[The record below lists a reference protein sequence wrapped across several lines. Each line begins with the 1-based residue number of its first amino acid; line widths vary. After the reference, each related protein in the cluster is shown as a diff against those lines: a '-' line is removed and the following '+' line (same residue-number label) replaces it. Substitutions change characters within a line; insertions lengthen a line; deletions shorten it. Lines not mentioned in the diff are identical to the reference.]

1 MPPAPF
7 IPRAAFPPLDSL
19 PRSYYLG
26 HHAAGLSKMRS
37 ILSQIDMV
45 IECRDYRIPL
55 TSRNPM
61 FEDALAGKERLV
73 VYTKR
78 DLGSGGSK
86 EDIEKRHSLLRTY
99 HSPSPVLFS
108 DHKSPRDIRLL
119 LSHLRAASVARLN
132 LTGSH
137 LMVVGMPN
145 VGKSSLLN
153 ALRQVSLNK
162 GKAAHTGAQP
172 GITRKIGTGVKII
185 DAEEDGGGSAVYLL
199 DTPGVFI
206 PYVPDASAMLKLA
219 LCGSVKDNVIPPFTL
234 ADYLLYHLNLHS
246 PELYATYCSPTN
258 DIATLLDAAA
268 KKTGRLMKGGEADWE
283 GTAMWMIQ
291 RWRNGFLGR
300 FCLDEVSE
308 SALVAYGEA
317 REVAPRSVN
326 QMRKVGK
333 EVLREKSR
341 ARRSN
346 AGGG

>member
-1 MPPAPF
+1 MPPTSF
-7 IPRAAFPPLDSL
+7 IPRHVFPPLDSL

-61 FEDALAGKERLV
+61 FEDALVGKERVV

-86 EDIEKRHSLLRTY
+86 EAVEKRHSLLTTY

-108 DHKSPRDIRLL
+108 DHKSPGDIRLV
-119 LSHLRAASVARLN
+119 LSHLRSASASRSA

-153 ALRQVSLNK
+153 ALRGVSLNR
-162 GKAAHTGAQP
+162 GKAARTGAQP

-219 LCGSVKDNVIPPFTL
+219 LCGSVKDNVIPPFIL
-234 ADYLLYHLNLHS
+234 VDYLLFHLNLRS
-246 PELYATYCSPTN
+246 PELYSAYCCPTN
-258 DIATLLDAAA
+258 DVATLLDATA
-268 KKTGRLMKGGEADWE
+268 KKTGRLMKGGEPDWE
-283 GTAMWMIQ
+283 GTAMWMVQ

-308 SALVAYGEA
+308 EAMVAYGMA
-317 REVAPRSVN
+317 RENAPRSVN

-333 EVLREKSR
+333 EALRERSKL
-341 ARRSN
+341 RRSN
-346 AGGG
+346 AGSG